1 MLCGVPGRVTKQTEF
16 EDLFE
21 LESVRSVGTVIG
33 EADSERVPLTSTN
46 FGADQVVLVRDD
58 DAKRQLQKDYGNI
71 GLTLTILQ
79 SKGMEFSDVKLVN
92 FFSTCTDP
100 SGLRRLPALLN
111 GKAGAFDA

>member
-1 MLCGVPGRVTKQTEF
+1 M
-16 EDLFE
+16 
-21 LESVRSVGTVIG
+21 
-33 EADSERVPLTSTN
+33 
-46 FGADQVVLVRDD
+46 VLVRDD

-111 GKAGAFDA
+111 GKAGAFDAVKHAAMCAELKQLYVATTRARSVKWTSLSVSQEV